1 MKNLSTTLVHRE
13 LSPTTIQRLQR
24 RLEAERTTA
33 LRRAAGLRAG
43 AEAALDDIDVSDLL
57 DDQDHDGFVGGVEHE
72 GLLRLAQD
80 AERSAARA
88 RMALERLR
96 DRTYGVCTACERN
109 IPLVRLEALP
119 TTEVCVT
126 CASRM
131 TRLLGRSVA

>member
-1 MKNLSTTLVHRE
+1 MHRE
-13 LSPTTIQRLQR
+13 LSPTTTRRLQR
-24 RLEAERTTA
+24 RLEAERTAA

-43 AEAALDDIDVSDLL
+43 ATAALDDIDVSDLL
-57 DDQDHDGFVGGVEHE
+57 DDQDHDGFAGGVEHE

-96 DRTYGVCTACERN
+96 DRTYGVCRACERN

-131 TRLLGRSVA
+131 TRLLGRSAA